1 MEQQTNKQEAM
12 FTIDLLNGQAT
23 PMKSRPAGL
32 AIIAVTAVVPVTVA
46 MGMVYLYL
54 NNNAGLATIEQ
65 QIARYEADA
74 GKFTDAVAQQEALKK
89 ERITYSKC
97 LSEVGSSVKRH
108 TQWSPV
114 LTTLTES
121 MPDSV
126 VLTSLEVEHNSV
138 KKKVPKKDDPQ
149 KTVDID
155 VLVRTLR
162 LTVSGRSAGN
172 CDEAV
177 RDFRDRLRA
186 SAFLGPRLENIGV
199 SQKSETVEGR
209 DVVSYEISCILKPGF

>member
-1 MEQQTNKQEAM
+1 
-12 FTIDLLNGQAT
+12 
-23 PMKSRPAGL
+23 
-32 AIIAVTAVVPVTVA
+32 
-46 MGMVYLYL
+46 
-54 NNNAGLATIEQ
+54 
-65 QIARYEADA
+65 
-74 GKFTDAVAQQEALKK
+74 
-89 ERITYSKC
+89 
-97 LSEVGSSVKRH
+97 
-108 TQWSPV
+108 
-114 LTTLTES
+114 

-209 DVVSYEISCILKPGF
+209 DVVSYEISCIFRPGF

>member
-1 MEQQTNKQEAM
+1 M

-54 NNNAGLATIEQ
+54 NNNAGLAMIEQ

>member
-1 MEQQTNKQEAM
+1 M

-32 AIIAVTAVVPVTVA
+32 AIVAVTAVVPVTVA
-46 MGMVYLYL
+46 LGMVHLYL
-54 NNNAGLATIEQ
+54 NNNAALATIEQ
-65 QIARYEADA
+65 QIVRYEADA
-74 GKFTDAVAQQEALKK
+74 GKFTDAVIQQEALKK
-89 ERITYSKC
+89 ERIAYSKC
-97 LSEVGSSVKRH
+97 LSEVSSSIKRH

-177 RDFRDRLRA
+177 RDFRDRLRS
-186 SAFLGPRLENIGV
+186 SAFLGPKLENIGV
-199 SQKSETVEGR
+199 SQKSETLEGR
-209 DVVSYEISCILKPGF
+209 DVVSYEISCIFKPGF

>member
-1 MEQQTNKQEAM
+1 M